1 MVSSFPGSSMLVDSI
16 LREAVE
22 MLEAEGQTE
31 AAEAVQT
38 VVAVVDLRAEE
49 AESFL
54 EEEEVANL
62 EAAAGNCLA
71 KVASWAVG
79 RSTVAV
85 EADSIL

>member
-1 MVSSFPGSSMLVDSI
+1 MLVDSI

-54 EEEEVANL
+54 EEEEEVANL

-71 KVASWAVG
+71 KVASWAAG